1 MRCLFFFFLLASR
14 LTQFSYGF
22 YGFYGFIEGGSK
34 LFTIHYSL
42 FTSEAPYWEDHG
54 VGSTDHF
61 FTLKIWMSENKFV
74 DTMGSG
80 TV

>member
-34 LFTIHYSL
+34 FFTLHSSL
-42 FTSEAPYWEDHG
+42 FTRP
-54 VGSTDHF
+54 
-61 FTLKIWMSENKFV
+61 
-74 DTMGSG
+74 SG
-80 TV
+80 RKPPCNWLCPVQSVLP